1 MYINV
6 EDNAA
11 LVRVQWKW
19 DLSKIIPHLRA
30 RSRRALLDG
39 APRAVNAHRAHVQDD
54 QEGDG
59 DGEAEDGGPRGAG
72 GDGGE
77 VLQVLEAEG
86 GVPVAVVEGVRVDG
100 VGAVAGGVVRP
111 VERASVV
118 VGLCKRVKV

>member
-1 MYINV
+1 MG
-6 EDNAA
+6 
-11 LVRVQWKW
+11 
-19 DLSKIIPHLRA
+19 LSQIIPHLCA

-39 APRAVNAHRAHVQDD
+39 APRAVNTQRAHVQDD

-59 DGEAEDGGPRGAG
+59 DGEAKDGGPRGAG

-77 VLQVLEAEG
+77 ILQVLKAEG

-111 VERASVV
+111 VERARVV
-118 VGLCKRVKV
+118 VGLCKRAKV